1 MTGDPRQFAP
11 ATDRNRGPI
20 LDVLRRV
27 LPARGLVLEVASGT
41 GEHVAYFAQAMPGMA
56 FQPTE
61 YEAERRASVDAW
73 TAGLGNVRAAMPL
86 DATASEWPVS
96 DVTAVFCANMIHIAP
111 WTACAGLMV
120 GAGRVLLPG
129 GVLVL
134 YGPFLREGVPTAP
147 SNVAF
152 DTSLRA
158 RDERWGVRD
167 LAAVAALAEGCGL
180 GLDEVVEMPA
190 HNLIVV
196 FRRGQ

>member
-1 MTGDPRQFAP
+1 
-11 ATDRNRGPI
+11 
-20 LDVLRRV
+20 
-27 LPARGLVLEVASGT
+27 
-41 GEHVAYFAQAMPGMA
+41 
-56 FQPTE
+56 
-61 YEAERRASVDAW
+61 
-73 TAGLGNVRAAMPL
+73 MPL

-96 DVTAVFCANMIHIAP
+96 DVAAMFCANMIHIAP
-111 WTACAGLMV
+111 WTACAGLMA

-134 YGPFLREGVPTAP
+134 YGPFLRDGIPTAP

-152 DTSLRA
+152 DASLRA
-158 RDERWGVRD
+158 RDERWGLRD

-180 GLDEVVEMPA
+180 ELAEVVEMPA